1 MNEKINVDLKSLKFI
16 FERNKP
22 YILPSIIIVI
32 CIALFLQFVIPQFKI
47 LSLAQEEARLASLKL
62 QILKENLNVLT
73 NTDEKSLDSRLK
85 ILNLALPL
93 NKDFGGILNSIYYA
107 SQKTGVSLGSFS
119 LQIGELA
126 DTKKSVDFPSISL
139 TIPISAN
146 APAVNSFVEVLSKT
160 VPISEVTIIKI
171 RNVSSSIKLSFY
183 YKPLGFTN
191 LKEDARIN
199 PISQKGLGIINRL
212 SLFENLFENI
222 ESFQQVPIATSS
234 SQDINPF

>member
-22 YILPSIIIVI
+22 YILPSIIIVV

-160 VPISEVTIIKI
+160 APISEVTVIKI
-171 RNVSSSIKLSFY
+171 RNVASSIKLSFY
-183 YKPLGFTN
+183 YKPLGFSN
-191 LKEDARIN
+191 LKEDMRIN
-199 PISQKGLGIINRL
+199 PISQKGLRIINRL
-212 SLFENLFENI
+212 SSFENI

>member
-160 VPISEVTIIKI
+160 APISEVTVIKI
-171 RNVSSSIKLSFY
+171 RNVASSIKLSFY
-183 YKPLGFTN
+183 YKPLGFSN
-191 LKEDARIN
+191 LKEDMRIN
-199 PISQKGLGIINRL
+199 PISQKGLRIINRL
-212 SLFENLFENI
+212 SSFENI

>member
-171 RNVSSSIKLSFY
+171 RNVASSIKLSFY